1 MTQGTTSGSQWQPQ
15 RGPVASV
22 AAKARAVKAVAVAG
36 LLVGTAAFAAAAPTA
51 DDAPRSV
58 AHADSAGLAPT
69 RTVAKAASRS
79 AARRALTTPDV
90 QGAAVQGAAVQAPAV
105 QAPAVRAPAGGPAIH
120 AVGVLG
126 VKAVAKPKPKPKV
139 AEATPV
145 SAALAAK
152 LGTTVSTAPASGD
165 TTTYST
171 GAYVGAGQALGLG
184 SSAIAVYSA
193 VRSAFG
199 ITSIGGYRAGDGGDH
214 GTGHA
219 VDVMTSSFAQGDA
232 VASFAMAHAGSL
244 NIKYVIWKQRIW
256 FPGSGWRSMA
266 DRGSA
271 TQNHMDHV
279 HISVN

>member
-1 MTQGTTSGSQWQPQ
+1 MTQGTTSGSHWQPQ

-36 LLVGTAAFAAAAPTA
+36 LLVGTAAFAATAPTA
-51 DDAPRSV
+51 DDAPRSA

-69 RTVAKAASRS
+69 RTVAEAASRS
-79 AARRALTTPDV
+79 AARSALTTPDV
-90 QGAAVQGAAVQAPAV
+90 PGAAIQAPAVQAPAV
-105 QAPAVRAPAGGPAIH
+105 RAPAVRAPAGGPAIH

-139 AEATPV
+139 ATPA

-165 TTTYST
+165 TTAYST

-214 GTGHA
+214 GTGQA

-244 NIKYVIWKQRIW
+244 SIKYVIWKQRIW

>member
-1 MTQGTTSGSQWQPQ
+1 MTQGTTSGSHWQPQ

-36 LLVGTAAFAAAAPTA
+36 LLVGTAAFAATAPTA
-51 DDAPRSV
+51 DDAPRSA

-69 RTVAKAASRS
+69 RTVAEAASRS
-79 AARRALTTPDV
+79 AARSALTTPDV
-90 QGAAVQGAAVQAPAV
+90 PGAAIQAPAV
-105 QAPAVRAPAGGPAIH
+105 QAPAVRAPADGPAIH

-126 VKAVAKPKPKPKV
+126 VKAVAKPRPKPKPKV
-139 AEATPV
+139 AEAEATPA
-145 SAALAAK
+145 SDALAAK

-184 SSAIAVYSA
+184 PSAIAVYSA

-214 GTGHA
+214 GTGRA